1 MKIAINTLVTPPEKI
16 GVGNYL
22 CNLIDRL
29 QAIDPVNTYYIF
41 TAPETRHLFPLR
53 VGNFEEICVSLP
65 TRGGVVAA
73 LKAFLWL
80 HTSFLSRCR
89 SLEVDIIHIPNTELM
104 LWTNPATVV
113 TICDLAEWHTP
124 KYSPLRTAYR
134 KLANISQARHAQRVL
149 TISESTKTDLMT
161 ILRVPKEKIDMA
173 YLAPNPIFHSG
184 YDREESRNL
193 VNERF
198 GFRGEYILS
207 VASHERH
214 KNVEGL
220 LKALSIIKARRDLP
234 WKIILTGKADSART
248 SIQKTIRTEHLT
260 DDVVLSGY
268 VPDELLPRLYSGT
281 KAFVFPS
288 FWEGFGLPV
297 LEAMACG
304 CPVICANTS
313 ALLEV
318 AGDAA
323 MLVNPHDPAENRRR
337 PSRVERDRELEERLR
352 KNGPIRA
359 RVFNGWDTASATLTK
374 LSSAAG
380 SDRGVVLKINF

>member
-1 MKIAINTLVTPPEKI
+1 MKIAINTLVTPPDKI

-22 CNLIDRL
+22 HNLIDRL
-29 QAIDPVNTYYIF
+29 QAIDRINTYYIF

-53 VGNFEEICVSLP
+53 AGNFVEVCVSLP
-65 TRGGVVAA
+65 TQGGAIAA

-80 HTSFLSRCR
+80 HTSFLSQCR
-89 SLEVDIIHIPNTELM
+89 SLDVDLIHIPNTELM
-104 LWTNPATVV
+104 LWKKPATVA

-134 KLANISQARHAQRVL
+134 KLANLSQARHARRIL
-149 TISESTKTDLMT
+149 TISENTKKDLMT
-161 ILRVPKEKIDMA
+161 ILRVPKEKIDVA
-173 YLAPNPIFHSG
+173 YLAPSPIFHNG
-184 YDREESRNL
+184 YGREESRIL

-220 LKALSIIKARRDLP
+220 LKAASIIKSRQNLP
-234 WKIILTGKADSART
+234 WKIILTGKADAART
-248 SIQKTIRTEHLT
+248 SIHKTIRTERLA
-260 DDVVLSGY
+260 DDIVLSGY
-268 VPDELLPRLYSGT
+268 VPDELLPRLYSGA
-281 KAFVFPS
+281 KAFIFPS
-288 FWEGFGLPV
+288 FWEGFGLPI

-313 ALLEV
+313 AMPEV

-323 MLVNPHDPAENRRR
+323 LLVNPHDPAGIADSLLAIEN
-337 PSRVERDRELEERLR
+337 DRELEGQLR
-352 KNGPIRA
+352 RNGPERA
-359 RVFNGWDTASATLTK
+359 RVFNGGDTATATLQ
-374 LSSAAG
+374 SYRSAAG
-380 SDRGVVLKINF
+380 AR